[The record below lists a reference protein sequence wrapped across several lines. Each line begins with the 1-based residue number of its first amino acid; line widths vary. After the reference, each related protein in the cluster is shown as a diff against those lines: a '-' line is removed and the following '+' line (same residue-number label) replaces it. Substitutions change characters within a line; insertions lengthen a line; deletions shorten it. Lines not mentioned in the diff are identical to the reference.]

1 MKGKYFFID
10 NGKEVEI
17 KEFNFN
23 YVLNSLLKQYDR
35 SSNRK
40 YMYTI
45 VVDRT
50 YDSLGNPHFDTR
62 SLSLDEIYFDN
73 RRLKVMDL
81 MKDKIHFSNVRIV
94 PDLPIPPLEKEYR
107 DWKEGKLRPNIAAV
121 ATAPEVPAP
130 IVLKKKPID
139 PQCDMV
145 ADIERWM
152 EFPDTIK
159 KDPVKVLDWYVN
171 LPVCAQEVGVKIQ
184 KISERQLDLN
194 AALQQH
200 SDYIR
205 LLMGNLTTA
214 LEKLFPLKPTFTQ
227 KLFGK
232 ADIKVQPTDLPKV
245 MKALNE
251 AVKYDTN
258 KFSGIT
264 TLFTEIRDE
273 VREIKNELEYGKIG
287 CEYAIRRLEDP
298 FEYELTLERIMKMGI
313 STAMTETSIVGV
325 SKQYQID
332 MSRMIDIQTITIPLI
347 IGRLQAQTGKA
358 VDEDTANIIRNLAYG
373 NKE

>member
-107 DWKEGKLRPNIAAV
+107 DWKEGKLRPNMAAV
-121 ATAPEVPAP
+121 ATSPEVPAP

-139 PQCDMV
+139 P
-145 ADIERWM
+145 
-152 EFPDTIK
+152 
-159 KDPVKVLDWYVN
+159 
-171 LPVCAQEVGVKIQ
+171 
-184 KISERQLDLN
+184 
-194 AALQQH
+194 
-200 SDYIR
+200 
-205 LLMGNLTTA
+205 
-214 LEKLFPLKPTFTQ
+214 
-227 KLFGK
+227 
-232 ADIKVQPTDLPKV
+232 
-245 MKALNE
+245 
-251 AVKYDTN
+251 
-258 KFSGIT
+258 
-264 TLFTEIRDE
+264 
-273 VREIKNELEYGKIG
+273 
-287 CEYAIRRLEDP
+287 
-298 FEYELTLERIMKMGI
+298 
-313 STAMTETSIVGV
+313 
-325 SKQYQID
+325 
-332 MSRMIDIQTITIPLI
+332 
-347 IGRLQAQTGKA
+347 
-358 VDEDTANIIRNLAYG
+358 
-373 NKE
+373 